1 VYVQENRER
10 WMELAALAA
19 NEQDPVKLVALVRE
33 INQLL
38 EQKQK
43 RLEDS
48 RRAPCLPDDPDS

>member
-1 VYVQENRER
+1 MQENRER

-19 NEQDPVKLVALVRE
+19 NEQDPAKLVALIHE

-48 RRAPCLPDDPDS
+48 RRAPRLPDDQDS